1 MILYAVAGC
10 LAAPTLDPTV
20 ETPMTPT
27 VTDVQKQFARAHKV
41 QTEQVELSPMS
52 APAVPGVVLY
62 RATVEERLYS
72 SAVVAGNQVIVDP
85 AKEREAIIRAWGY
98 GPTRTAAANDVAT
111 ALLLT
116 MDNTE
121 LPRLVADA
129 ERAAYLTRLG
139 VQGVSVPT
147 ETTEDGLPG
156 LRFWYGT
163 GSNPAIETIAVFKA
177 DGSVELR
184 AGRSHSGG

>member
-1 MILYAVAGC
+1 MILFAAAGC
-10 LAAPTLDPTV
+10 LAAPNV
-20 ETPMTPT
+20 EPSMTPT

-41 QTEQVELSPMS
+41 QAETVEISPLP
-52 APAVPGVVLY
+52 APKVPGVVLY
-62 RATVEERLYS
+62 RAVVEERLYS
-72 SAVVAGNQVIVDP
+72 SAVVAGNEVIVDP
-85 AKEREAIIRAWGY
+85 VKEREAILRAWGY
-98 GPTRTAAANDVAT
+98 GATRTAAAADVAT

-116 MDNTE
+116 MDNPE

-129 ERAAYLTRLG
+129 DRASYLTRLG
-139 VQGVSVPT
+139 VEGVSVPT